1 MTAEYRTLEDDSA
14 RAYIDALQLYDA
26 YSEALAD
33 RKKYERRMHWQTHA
47 SGYRYLVASTS
58 LRGRRANRSLG
69 PDSEETRKIHDA
81 YTQAQADA
89 ISRLKS
95 LTTQYEKITRINR
108 AIGLGSA
115 PSIVVDIL
123 GQLEDAG
130 LHKKLLII
138 GTNAMYAYAGAAKV
152 KFDTAVTATQD
163 LDLLWDS
170 RARIQLASPDP
181 QGLLGVLKRA
191 DPTFRKLASN
201 GYTVANAKGY
211 QVDLIKR
218 NEGFRGETE
227 PYQPWANEED
237 FWAVKTNNM
246 DWLLSAPRFSQ
257 VIVGVNGKMAAM
269 HTVDPRA
276 FVLFKYW
283 LSEQPDRDPGKAR
296 RDLRQARAVQ
306 NLVEEWMPH
315 WSFNDLVPFPQRVR
329 DMSAKDPTA

>member
-1 MTAEYRTLEDDSA
+1 MPPEYRPLDDDNA

-26 YSEALAD
+26 YSEALGD
-33 RKKYERRMHWQTHA
+33 RKKYERRMRWQTHA
-47 SGYRYLVASTS
+47 GGYRYLVASTS
-58 LRGRRANRSLG
+58 LRGRRVNRSLG
-69 PDSEETRKIHDA
+69 PDSKETRKIHDA
-81 YTQAQADA
+81 YTRAQADA
-89 ISRLKS
+89 ISRLK
-95 LTTQYEKITRINR
+95 LLETQYEKITRINR

-115 PSIVVDIL
+115 PSIVIDIL
-123 GQLEDAG
+123 RQLENAG
-130 LHKKLLII
+130 LYKKMIVI

-170 RARIQLASPDP
+170 RNRVQLISPDP

-191 DPTFRKLASN
+191 DPTFKKLASQ

-218 NEGFRGETE
+218 NEGFDNEAE
-227 PYQPWANEED
+227 PFQPWANEQD
-237 FWAVKTNNM
+237 FWAVKTNNL

-257 VIVGVNGKMAAM
+257 VIVGANGKMANM

-283 LSEQPDRDPGKAR
+283 MSEQPDRDPGKAR
-296 RDLRQARAVQ
+296 RDLSQARAVQ
-306 NLVEEWMPH
+306 SLIEEWMPH
-315 WSFNDLVPFPQRVR
+315 LSFNDLVPFPQRVR
-329 DMSAKDPTA
+329 DMSTKNPAA